1 MRRLDE
7 PWVKWPAT
15 QRVFSALATVGCK
28 GYFVGGCVRDALL
41 SKPVTDIDIATDATP
56 EVARKACEVAGLR
69 VVPTGLD
76 HGTIT
81 VISRGKHFELTTF
94 RKDISTDGRRANVI
108 FSKAIEEDAAR
119 RDFTMNA
126 LYADHVGLVIDPLGG
141 LPDLEARS
149 IRFIGDAHDKITEDY
164 LRILRFFRFY
174 AWYGDPQVGPDPD
187 ALSAI
192 AELGDGLA
200 VLSAE
205 RVTAELVKL
214 LSAPDPAPAVGL
226 MEQTGILARILPG
239 ATARALAP
247 LVHIEQGGQGHS
259 MRRLAALGMA
269 VDVSHL
275 RLSRV
280 QQRGLTAIRDL
291 AANDFNP
298 AEAGY
303 FHGAEVALDG
313 ALVRAA
319 LSEQMLPR
327 GNFAKI
333 ARGASAEFPVKAAD
347 LQPGL
352 RGPELGSKLKELEA
366 AWIASDF
373 VLTQEDLLRL

>member
-1 MRRLDE
+1 
-7 PWVKWPAT
+7 
-15 QRVFSALATVGCK
+15 
-28 GYFVGGCVRDALL
+28 
-41 SKPVTDIDIATDATP
+41 
-56 EVARKACEVAGLR
+56 
-69 VVPTGLD
+69 
-76 HGTIT
+76 
-81 VISRGKHFELTTF
+81 
-94 RKDISTDGRRANVI
+94 
-108 FSKAIEEDAAR
+108 
-119 RDFTMNA
+119 
-126 LYADHVGLVIDPLGG
+126 
-141 LPDLEARS
+141 
-149 IRFIGDAHDKITEDY
+149 
-164 LRILRFFRFY
+164 
-174 AWYGDPQVGPDPD
+174 
-187 ALSAI
+187 
-192 AELGDGLA
+192 
-200 VLSAE
+200 
-205 RVTAELVKL
+205 
-214 LSAPDPAPAVGL
+214 

-303 FHGAEVALDG
+303 FYGAEVALDG

-327 GNFAKI
+327 GMSAKI

-352 RGPELGSKLKELEA
+352 SGPDLGTKLKELEA